1 MAELRDRLRW
11 FLLRVP
17 IEDTHS
23 NKGDGNLGHLGEEH
37 PSGSSA
43 GLESRLW
50 GAICQAVLC
59 SRAPPLAPPPPPPC
73 SFSANPSLS
82 CLRLTSWML
91 RPLVYSWLLLTAF
104 SRRVLASAL
113 AKTELSLRRL
123 TPKPRERGC
132 VGSVSHSYLCWA
144 PVSCCPASE
153 ATGPLV
159 GCLPL
164 CQVHTLIL

>member
-17 IEDTHS
+17 VEDTHS
-23 NKGDGNLGHLGEEH
+23 NEEDGNLSHLGEEC
-37 PSGSSA
+37 PSGS
-43 GLESRLW
+43 RWLW

-59 SRAPPLAPPPPPPC
+59 SRAPPLAPPLPPSC
-73 SFSANPSLS
+73 SLSANQSLS
-82 CLRLTSWML
+82 CLRLTSWMP
-91 RPLVYSWLLLTAF
+91 RPLIYSWLLLTAF
-104 SRRVLASAL
+104 SRCLLASAL
-113 AKTELSLRRL
+113 AKTELSLQRL

-144 PVSCCPASE
+144 LVSCCPASE

-164 CQVHTLIL
+164 CQVHTFIH